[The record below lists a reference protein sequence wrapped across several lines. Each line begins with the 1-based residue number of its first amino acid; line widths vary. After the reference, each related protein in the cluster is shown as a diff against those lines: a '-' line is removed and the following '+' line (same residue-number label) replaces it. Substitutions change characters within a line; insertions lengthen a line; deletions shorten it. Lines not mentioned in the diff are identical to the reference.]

1 MYNFRTDLAS
11 ERRDIYQKA
20 NNLSNEIEGI
30 ESTKEEINEN
40 IKVERVKIINENGE
54 KAIGKPVGNYITID
68 VKKLKIAQEE
78 EIQKAAET
86 LSNELKKII
95 DAHIDKQGEILVV
108 GLGNIYVTPDS
119 LGPKVIN
126 EIEVTRHIINYLPQ
140 YVEEGTRMVSA
151 ISPGVLG
158 TTGIET
164 VEILKG
170 IVDNINPKL
179 VIVIDALASRS
190 IERISSTVQISDTG
204 IVPGAGVGNTRSEIS
219 QKTLGIPVVA
229 IGIPTVVE
237 TAVLVN
243 DSLDLLIQKLQ
254 DEAKSNDYLNK
265 LKEEDNYE
273 EIKQA
278 LLPQDY
284 NLIVTPKEI
293 DDLIE
298 NMKDIVARRN
308 KFCGMNYKKRSSK
321 GSIAPILLLVLV
333 LPFFQ
338 SRSSNLN

>member
-11 ERRDIYQKA
+11 ERRDIYNKA
-20 NNLSNEIEGI
+20 NKLENDIDGI
-30 ESTKEEINEN
+30 ESEKEEINEN
-40 IKVERVKIINENGE
+40 IKVERVRITNENGE
-54 KAIGKPVGNYITID
+54 KAIGKPIGNYITID
-68 VKKLKIAQEE
+68 VRKLKIAQDEDIE
-78 EIQKAAET
+78 KAAGI
-86 LSNELKKII
+86 LANELKKVV
-95 DAHIDKQGEILVV
+95 DMHIDNQGEVLVV

-126 EIEVTRHIINYLPQ
+126 EIEVTRHIIKYLPQ
-140 YVEEGTRMVSA
+140 YVEEGTREVSA
-151 ISPGVLG
+151 VSPGVLG

-170 IVDNINPKL
+170 IVDNVKPKL

-204 IVPGAGVGNTRSEIS
+204 IVPGAGVGNTRNEIS
-219 QKTLGIPVVA
+219 IKTLGIPVIA

-243 DSLDLLIQKLQ
+243 DSLDLFIEKLQ
-254 DEAKSNDYLNK
+254 DEAKANDYLNN
-265 LKEEDNYE
+265 LKQEDNYE
-273 EIKQA
+273 EIREV
-278 LLPQDY
+278 LVPNDY

-298 NMKDIVARRN
+298 NMKDIVA
-308 KFCGMNYKKRSSK
+308 K
-321 GSIAPILLLVLV
+321 GIN
-333 LPFFQ
+333 Q
-338 SRSSNLN
+338 SL

>member
-11 ERRDIYQKA
+11 ERRDIYNKA
-20 NNLSNEIEGI
+20 NKLENDIDGI
-30 ESTKEEINEN
+30 ESEKEEINEN
-40 IKVERVKIINENGE
+40 IKVERVKITNENGE
-54 KAIGKPVGNYITID
+54 KAIGKPIGNYITID
-68 VKKLKIAQEE
+68 VKKLKIAQDEDIE
-78 EIQKAAET
+78 KAAET
-86 LSNELKKII
+86 LANELKKVV
-95 DAHIDKQGEILVV
+95 DMHIDSQGEVLVV

-126 EIEVTRHIINYLPQ
+126 EIEVTRHIIKYLPQ
-140 YVEEGTRMVSA
+140 YIEEGTREVSA
-151 ISPGVLG
+151 VSPGVLG

-170 IVDNINPKL
+170 IVDNVKPKL

-204 IVPGAGVGNTRSEIS
+204 IVPGAGVGNTRNEIS
-219 QKTLGIPVVA
+219 IKTLGIPVIA

-243 DSLDLLIQKLQ
+243 DSLDLFIKKLQ
-254 DEAKSNDYLNK
+254 DEAKSNEYLNN
-265 LKEEDNYE
+265 LKQEDNYE
-273 EIKQA
+273 EIREV
-278 LLPQDY
+278 LVPNDY

-298 NMKDIVARRN
+298 NMKDIVA
-308 KFCGMNYKKRSSK
+308 K
-321 GSIAPILLLVLV
+321 GIN
-333 LPFFQ
+333 Q
-338 SRSSNLN
+338 SL

>member
-20 NNLSNEIEGI
+20 NNIENQIDGI
-30 ESTKEEINEN
+30 ESEQEDVDEN
-40 IKVERVKIINENGE
+40 IKIERVKITNENGE
-54 KAIGKPVGNYITID
+54 QAIGKPIGNYITID

-78 EIQKAAET
+78 EIKKAAEVV
-86 LSNELKKII
+86 SKELKKII
-95 DAHIDKQGEILVV
+95 DIHINKQEEILVV

-151 ISPGVLG
+151 IAPGVLG

-164 VEILKG
+164 LEILKG
-170 IVDNINPKL
+170 IIDNINPKL
-179 VIVIDALASRS
+179 LIVIDALASRS

-204 IVPGAGVGNTRSEIS
+204 IVPGAGVGNKRQEIS
-219 QKTLGIPVVA
+219 KRTLNLPV
-229 IGIPTVVE
+229 ISLGIPTVVE

-243 DSLDLLIQKLQ
+243 DSLDLFITKLQ
-254 DEAKSNDYLNK
+254 EEAKSNEYLNN

-273 EIKQA
+273 EIKEA
-278 LLPQDY
+278 LNPKEY

-293 DDLIE
+293 DQLIE
-298 NMKDIVARRN
+298 NMKDVVSMGIN
-308 KFCGMNYKKRSSK
+308 MS
-321 GSIAPILLLVLV
+321 L
-333 LPFFQ
+333 
-338 SRSSNLN
+338 